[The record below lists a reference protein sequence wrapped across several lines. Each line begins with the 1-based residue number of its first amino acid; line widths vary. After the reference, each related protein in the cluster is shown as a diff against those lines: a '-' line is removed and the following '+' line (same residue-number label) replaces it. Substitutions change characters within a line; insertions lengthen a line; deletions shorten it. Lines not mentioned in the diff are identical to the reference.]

1 MTGSSRSENGVDA
14 AKEEHDERDE
24 RGESPFTLVTIELSA
39 AEFVLAETFHELPTV
54 EFRPETAVHFG
65 DSLMPLIWASGAP
78 RAELESALAQDPSI
92 ERASLVEE
100 SENGSLYHV
109 KWDGQANVQ
118 FEILTSGEAVV
129 LDARGRS
136 DGWSFEILYSS
147 REGLSEA
154 HSICEDRDVGID
166 VRSIQELT
174 GSPGDR
180 FGLTNDQRDALV
192 AAHERGYFDVP
203 RETGLE
209 EVAEE
214 MDLSHQSLSERL
226 RRGHDALIENTVRD
240 GRETDRG

>member
-1 MTGSSRSENGVDA
+1 MTGSSSSEDGVDA
-14 AKEEHDERDE
+14 TRDE
-24 RGESPFTLVTIELSA
+24 QDESHEREESPFTLVTIELSA
-39 AEFVLAETFHELPTV
+39 AEFVLAETFQELPTV

-65 DSLMPLIWASGAP
+65 DSLMPLVWASGAP
-78 RAELESALAQDPSI
+78 RAELERAFARDPSV
-92 ERASLVEE
+92 EGTSLVEE

-109 KWDGQANVQ
+109 KWDGQASVQ

-136 DGWSFEILYSS
+136 DGWSLEILYSS

-154 HSICEDRDVGID
+154 HSICEDRNVGID
-166 VRSIQELT
+166 VRSIQGLT

-180 FGLTNDQRDALV
+180 FGLTDDQRDALV
-192 AAHERGYFDVP
+192 EAHERGYFDVP

-214 MDLSHQSLSERL
+214 MGLSHQSLSERL

-240 GRETDRG
+240 GSRTDRE